1 MKIRTFNSW
10 LTNTKNP
17 FIINGKP
24 VENIYRIWLENKE
37 DKLTQLVF
45 CDLSTPKNDGT
56 FNVYDDIKKKLI
68 EKALYITIIE
78 KIIWHRHNKYDEKV
92 IPTYIEICNYLY

>member
-1 MKIRTFNSW
+1 MILLISKYF
-10 LTNTKNP
+10 K
-17 FIINGKP
+17 
-24 VENIYRIWLENKE
+24 EN
-37 DKLTQLVF
+37 
-45 CDLSTPKNDGT
+45 
-56 FNVYDDIKKKLI
+56 KKLI